1 MPPDATTDLLA
12 QHVALLQKLDT
23 LWTAFTVL
31 IFVLVS
37 MIGFIFALAAWSVY
51 TVNKRQMEAINA
63 LAERQSGV
71 ETSWREVVEL
81 LMHNLRSQRHVDH

>member
-1 MPPDATTDLLA
+1 VTPETTGELLT
-12 QHVALLQKLDT
+12 QHVQLLQKLDT

-51 TVNKRQMEAINA
+51 TVNKRQLEAINA
-63 LAERQSGV
+63 LAERQNSI
-71 ETSWREVVEL
+71 ETSWKEVIEL
-81 LMHNLRSQRHVDH
+81 LMHTLRGQRHVDH

>member
-1 MPPDATTDLLA
+1 VTPETTGELLT
-12 QHVALLQKLDT
+12 QHVQLLQKLDT

-51 TVNKRQMEAINA
+51 TVNKRQLEAINA
-63 LAERQSGV
+63 LTDRQSAV
-71 ETSWREVVEL
+71 EASWKEVIEL
-81 LMHNLRSQRHVDH
+81 LMHTLRARHVDH